1 MKDKYIIV
9 TDGCSFIDN
18 NLIKKPPFKKQII
31 VLDDYSLGDL
41 NKKILNNTV

>member
-18 NLIKKPPFKKQII
+18 NLIKKPPFKKIDNCYRLLFLRWSEQKNI
-31 VLDDYSLGDL
+31 
-41 NKKILNNTV
+41 K